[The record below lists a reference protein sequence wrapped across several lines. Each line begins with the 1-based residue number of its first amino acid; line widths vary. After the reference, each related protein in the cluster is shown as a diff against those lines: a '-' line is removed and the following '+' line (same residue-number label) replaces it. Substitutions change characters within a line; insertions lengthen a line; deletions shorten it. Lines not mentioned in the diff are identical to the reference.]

1 MTGHDPI
8 IEQELW
14 RWGTWNP
21 RRIGHWRLVPSPVV
35 GDEVILACE
44 PKGDPVYAI
53 SAGGNGNISDKGLAW
68 KSSDKKI
75 SSDVCTP
82 AYYQGYFYVLHDK
95 KQHLTRI
102 ESETGNTIW

>member
-1 MTGHDPI
+1 M
-8 IEQELW
+8 
-14 RWGTWNP
+14 
-21 RRIGHWRLVPSPVV
+21 PSPVV

-68 KSSDKKI
+68 KSSD
-75 SSDVCTP
+75 VCTP

-95 KQHLTRI
+95 KQHLTKI
-102 ESETGNTIW
+102 EFETGNTIW